1 MFECK
6 VLANSLN
13 ARSLKTDT
21 ILMLKV
27 RQVQWNVRHVQWNVR
42 QVQWN
47 VRQAHHFLMWNV
59 RHVQILSHV
68 ECQTGTVEC
77 QTCATLSHVKCQ
89 TCVTLLCGCQTGA
102 TLYMPLQFIHD
113 I

>member
-6 VLANSLN
+6 VLANSLT

-21 ILMLKV
+21 VLMWK
-27 RQVQWNVRHVQWNVR
+27 VR

-77 QTCATLSHVKCQ
+77 QT
-89 TCVTLLCGCQTGA
+89 
-102 TLYMPLQFIHD
+102 
-113 I
+113 